1 MLLDQVHEKSGKRYA
16 CAAWALAVDLSQSG
30 TTHKGLKM
38 SNFRAVIDRG
48 HNRHVST
55 ATNYILIADEVAA
68 TIGIGRVETSLHRT
82 PSLEWHGAVTGSR
95 APRSEP
101 VASEPSETEALPPA
115 AAGSFNRS
123 VPRENAGTQ

>member
-1 MLLDQVHEKSGKRYA
+1 
-16 CAAWALAVDLSQSG
+16 
-30 TTHKGLKM
+30 M
-38 SNFRAVIDRG
+38 SNFRAVIDRE
-48 HNRHVST
+48 HNRHQST
-55 ATNYILIADEVAA
+55 ATNFILIADDVAV

-82 PSLEWHGAVTGSR
+82 PSLDWHGAVVGSR

-123 VPRENAGTQ
+123 VPRENVETE